1 MTPSPITVFG
11 GAGFVGRYVV
21 RRLVAEGAA
30 VRVAVRHPE
39 RSLFLKTMGDI
50 GQVSLVYANV
60 LDEKSVALAVRSSKA
75 VVNTVGILFQR
86 GRQNFKNI
94 HVDGA
99 RKIASAAR
107 ASSVETLVHI
117 SAIGAATESPAHY
130 ARTKALGE
138 IGVREDFPGAIIIR
152 PSIVFGAEDD
162 FFNRFATLARLFPI
176 IPLIE
181 GGTKFQP
188 VYVDDL
194 AKAVT
199 ASLSNTDAVGRTF
212 EIGGPR
218 VYQFR
223 EVMELIFRQI
233 DRRRFLAPIPSI
245 LLRPLAAILGCFP
258 NPPITLDQ
266 LRLLRFDNVVGE
278 TASTLSDLGVAATP
292 AEVVLPGY
300 LARFKP
306 SGGSSFP
313 SV

>member
-30 VRVAVRHPE
+30 VRVAGRHPE

-117 SAIGAATESPAHY
+117 SAIGAATGSPAHY

-152 PSIVFGAEDD
+152 PSIVVGAEDD

-306 SGGSSFP
+306 SGGSSLP

>member
-1 MTPSPITVFG
+1 M
-11 GAGFVGRYVV
+11 
-21 RRLVAEGAA
+21 
-30 VRVAVRHPE
+30 
-39 RSLFLKTMGDI
+39 
-50 GQVSLVYANV
+50 
-60 LDEKSVALAVRSSKA
+60 ALAVRRSKA

-107 ASSVETLVHI
+107 DSGVETLVHI

>member
-60 LDEKSVALAVRSSKA
+60 LDEKSVGLAVRSSKA

-194 AKAVT
+194 ANACVHLMNID
-199 ASLSNTDAVGRTF
+199 AEIYDENTKPMQGHIN
-212 EIGGPR
+212 IGSG
-218 VYQFR
+218 
-223 EVMELIFRQI
+223 EDITIKEL
-233 DRRRFLAPIPSI
+233 AYSI
-245 LLRPLAAILGCFP
+245 
-258 NPPITLDQ
+258 
-266 LRLLRFDNVVGE
+266 
-278 TASTLSDLGVAATP
+278 
-292 AEVVLPGY
+292 AEVVNFQGSIE
-300 LARFKP
+300 FDVTKP
-306 SGGSSFP
+306 DGSPRKLINSSKMKSFGWSP
-313 SV
+313 TVDLKTGLTRTYNDYCSNL